1 LNTLNNLSS
10 CSTGGYADYTSIS
23 SSLAKGTAYDLTI
36 LPGIIGQTALAYT
49 NDEVAAWIDFNNNNS
64 FSDPGER
71 VAYVLVA
78 AGWSNTFN
86 FTVPT
91 TATVGNVKMRVRISF
106 SEDGAIDPC
115 GESTYGEVEDYT
127 INITS
132 SSGIIENPLD
142 EINVYPNPTDNELY
156 IDLKNIED
164 EVKRIEVIDLSGKVL
179 QVIAANQG
187 EIMKMSTANLAQG
200 MYQIRILS
208 DEYTITKRFVKK

>member
-1 LNTLNNLSS
+1 
-10 CSTGGYADYTSIS
+10 
-23 SSLAKGTAYDLTI
+23 
-36 LPGIIGQTALAYT
+36 
-49 NDEVAAWIDFNNNNS
+49 
-64 FSDPGER
+64 
-71 VAYVLVA
+71 
-78 AGWSNTFN
+78 
-86 FTVPT
+86 
-91 TATVGNVKMRVRISF
+91 
-106 SEDGAIDPC
+106 
-115 GESTYGEVEDYT
+115 VEDYT